1 MKRLLTLTLSLMVC
15 FSAFGWGQKGHDV
28 VAYIAEC
35 YLSPKA
41 YARVVELLDNHSPVY
56 YANWMDNASNTREL
70 RYTKTWH
77 YANVDEGHTF
87 ESMPRN
93 EKGDVVKAIE
103 DIVAALKSKALP
115 EQQEKLQLRFLIHLV
130 GDIHSPMHAGRL
142 SDLGGNKVELLFF
155 GKKTSLH
162 SLWDTALVESAHK
175 WSYTEWQQQVDKY
188 CTPQRKAEIAQGTP
202 VEWLKQSHEVA
213 KGVYLASQPKA
224 KLSYWYVNYYTPIIE
239 ERLLAGGLRLARLLN
254 EIYGE

>member
-1 MKRLLTLTLSLMVC
+1 M
-15 FSAFGWGQKGHDV
+15 
-28 VAYIAEC
+28 
-35 YLSPKA
+35 
-41 YARVVELLDNHSPVY
+41 ELLDNHSPVY
-56 YANWMDNASNTREL
+56 YANWMDNASHTREY

-142 SDLGGNKVELLFF
+142 SDLGGNKIELLFF
-155 GKKTSLH
+155 NKKTSLH
-162 SLWDTALVESAHK
+162 SLWDTALVEAAHK
-175 WSYTEWQQQVDKY
+175 WSYTEWQQQLDKY
-188 CTPQRKAEIAQGTP
+188 CPSQRKAEIAQGTP
-202 VEWLKQSHEVA
+202 ADWLKESHEVA

-224 KLSYWYVNYYTPIIE
+224 KLSYWYLNYYTPIVE